1 MLKLDIAPLNIYN
14 NYFFFKQVLAAKK
27 SSDIYTKFNL
37 YVNKNN
43 MYKEKQ
49 TMCFKDHQIKLK
61 GLSINDCMVEI
72 DVKKASLFWK
82 KAMYLS

>member
-1 MLKLDIAPLNIYN
+1 
-14 NYFFFKQVLAAKK
+14 
-27 SSDIYTKFNL
+27 
-37 YVNKNN
+37 